1 MGKHVHQ
8 CGLGSHCIDRYCQ
21 TLSKKENET
30 KQIIV
35 SLEAAQKN
43 IQVQKWVAVLSVV
56 LLTAKI
62 IAYYLTQSVAILT
75 DALEGIVN
83 VVAGFFGLY
92 SLHLS
97 AKPRD
102 ADHPYGHGKI
112 EFISAGIEG
121 AMIFIAGA
129 LILFEAIKNL
139 VSPADISRLDT
150 GIIIISI
157 TAVANYIIGSIC
169 IRTGKKNNSLALTA
183 SGRHLLTDTYTTVGI
198 LIGLMLIFLTG
209 LEWIDSA
216 VALLF
221 SFIILYTGFR
231 IIRKSL
237 AGIMDER
244 DNALLKQMIEL
255 LDKNRSR
262 NWVDL
267 HNLRIIKYG
276 SVLHIDCHLTVPWY
290 LNVHEA
296 HAEIDTLKKIIQ
308 DEFGDSIEFFVHS
321 DGCLPISCPICIK
334 DDCPVRYHDFKRRI
348 KWTVDNIEP
357 NVKHQRDTN

>member
-1 MGKHVHQ
+1 M
-8 CGLGSHCIDRYCQ
+8 
-21 TLSKKENET
+21 
-30 KQIIV
+30 
-35 SLEAAQKN
+35 EAAQKN
-43 IQVQKWVAVLSVV
+43 IQVQKWVAVLSVI
-56 LLTAKI
+56 LLCAKI
-62 IAYYLTQSVAILT
+62 IAYYITNSVSILT

-92 SLHLS
+92 SLYVS

-121 AMIFIAGA
+121 SMIFIAGI

-139 VSPADISRLDT
+139 ITPERIEQLDI
-150 GIIIISI
+150 GIVIITC
-157 TAVANYIIGSIC
+157 TAVANFIVGSIGV
-169 IRTGKKNNSLALTA
+169 RTGKKNNSLALHA
-183 SGRHLLTDTYTTVGI
+183 SGKHLLSDTYTTLGI
-198 LIGLMLIFLTG
+198 LVGLLLIYVTG
-209 LEWIDSA
+209 LEWIDSV
-216 VALLF
+216 VALAF
-221 SFIILYTGFR
+221 SFFILFTGFR

-244 DNALLKQMIEL
+244 DNELLKQMIEA
-255 LDKNRSR
+255 LDKSRSK
-262 NWVDL
+262 NWIDL

-296 HAEIDTLKKIIQ
+296 HAEIETLGKIIQ
-308 DEFGDSIEFFVHS
+308 QEFGSSIEFFVHS

-334 DDCPVRYHDFKRRI
+334 DDCPVRQHPFIRRI
-348 KWTVDNIEP
+348 KWTVQ
-357 NVKHQRDTN
+357 NVGQDQKHQKETM